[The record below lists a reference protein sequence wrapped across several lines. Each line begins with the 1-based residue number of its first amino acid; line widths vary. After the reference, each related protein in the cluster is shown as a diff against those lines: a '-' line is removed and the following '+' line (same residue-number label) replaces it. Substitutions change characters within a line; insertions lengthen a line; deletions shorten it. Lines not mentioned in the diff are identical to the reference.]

1 MNEEPFPF
9 GNEELYLVQEALRG
23 ETSAFGQLIRRYRE
37 DIVSMLSRQV
47 DHHYEIDD
55 VFQDVVIRAFYS
67 LGSLRNPGRFRSWLM
82 RVAFNTSVDWIRRKI
97 VQKRMDPLP
106 EEPEDVSAPIPGE
119 PEEETTEQC
128 LPFLVDE
135 IAKLKP
141 VYAAALLLRGLEGM
155 GYKDISS
162 HLGLSVPCVK
172 MYLHRARLCLR
183 NQMAVAPV
191 VDANQ

>member
-1 MNEEPFPF
+1 MNEESFPI
-9 GNEELYLVQEALRG
+9 GSEELSLVQKALKG
-23 ETSAFGQLIRRYRE
+23 ETAAFGQLIRRYEE

-47 DHHYEIDD
+47 DHHYEVDD

-67 LGSLRNPGRFRSWLM
+67 LQSLRNPERFRSWLM

-97 VQKRMDPLP
+97 VQKRMDPLL
-106 EEPEDVSAPIPGE
+106 EEARDASASIPGE
-119 PEEETTEQC
+119 PEEETTERC
-128 LPFLVDE
+128 LPYLVDE
-135 IAKLKP
+135 IARLKP

-155 GYKDISS
+155 GYKDIAR

-191 VDANQ
+191 VDTNH